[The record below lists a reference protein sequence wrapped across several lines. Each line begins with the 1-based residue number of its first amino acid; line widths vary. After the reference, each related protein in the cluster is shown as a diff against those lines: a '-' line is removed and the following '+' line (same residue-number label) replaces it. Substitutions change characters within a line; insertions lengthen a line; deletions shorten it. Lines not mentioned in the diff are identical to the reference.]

1 MTRTS
6 SFSPATR
13 RALLRLAGASLAG
26 SAAAIVSPAF
36 GQTVWP
42 ARPIRLIVPFP
53 PGGPTDTAG
62 RIIGAA
68 LSDRLKQPVVVDNK
82 AGASGSIGIEQVVR
96 SAPDGYTLGLLA
108 NPTLMSPLLG
118 VRQSFDVIRGT
129 TPIGMAYEMP
139 IVLMVNEKA
148 LPGVT
153 NVKELLVA
161 AKASGRPISYGTPG
175 IGSFSHLTVESLQAI
190 TGADFEHISYK
201 GSAPAITDLL
211 AGHIPMMSSDMIAA
225 LQQIKAGKVR
235 ALAIASPMR
244 SPFTPDVPTL
254 KEQGFALEAY
264 SWAGLV
270 GPPALPAPIVERLS
284 AELKSVLADP
294 VVKDKLM
301 NAGCQPSFTT
311 PAKLQEH
318 LIADSAKWG
327 KVIQERKI
335 RMD

>member
-1 MTRTS
+1 MSRS
-6 SFSPATR
+6 SSLRLATR

-26 SAAAIVSPAF
+26 SAAVSLPAF
-36 GQTVWP
+36 GQAAWP
-42 ARPIRLIVPFP
+42 SKPIRLVVPFP

-68 LSDRLKQPVVVDNK
+68 LSERLKQSVIVDNK

-118 VRQSFDVIRGT
+118 VRQSFDVVRGT

-153 NVKELLVA
+153 NVKELLAA
-161 AKASGRPISYGTPG
+161 AKAAGKPISYGTPG

-225 LQQIKAGKVR
+225 LQHIKAGKVR
-235 ALAIASPMR
+235 ALAIASPAR

-254 KEQGFALEAY
+254 KEQGFVLEAY

-284 AELKSVLADP
+284 AELKAVLADP
-294 VVKDKLM
+294 TVKEKLL
-301 NAGCQPSFTT
+301 NAGCQPSFST

>member
-1 MTRTS
+1 M
-6 SFSPATR
+6 PV
-13 RALLRLAGASLAG
+13 
-26 SAAAIVSPAF
+26 SA
-36 GQTVWP
+36 QTPWP
-42 ARPIRLIVPFP
+42 AKPIRLVVPFP

-68 LSDRLKQPVVVDNK
+68 LSERIRQPIVVDNK
-82 AGASGSIGIEQVVR
+82 AGASGSIGIEQVIR
-96 SAPDGYTLGLLA
+96 SAPDGYTIGLLA

-118 VRQSFDVIRGT
+118 LKQSFDVVRGT

-139 IVLMVNEKA
+139 LVLMVNEKA

-153 NVKELLVA
+153 NVKELIAA
-161 AKASGRPISYGTPG
+161 AKAAPKPLSYGTPG

-190 TGADFEHISYK
+190 AGVDFDHISYK

-225 LQQIKAGKVR
+225 LQHIKAGKVR
-235 ALAIASPMR
+235 AIAVASNAR
-244 SPFTPDVPTL
+244 TPFTPDVPTL

-270 GPPALPAPIVERLS
+270 GPPALPAAIVERLS
-284 AELKSVLADP
+284 AELKTVLADP
-294 VVKDKLM
+294 VVKEKLL
-301 NAGCQPSFTT
+301 NAGCQPSFSTA
-311 PAKLQEH
+311 AKLQEH
-318 LIADSAKWG
+318 LIADTAKWS